1 MWTWEKKR
9 RRKKEE
15 LMATAQILN
24 NEAVIF
30 EDNIY
35 IKAKNF

>member
-1 MWTWEKKR
+1 
-9 RRKKEE
+9 
-15 LMATAQILN
+15 MATAQILN

-35 IKAKNF
+35 IKAKNFWTRVRNIRN